1 LPSTF
6 AGSSTCSKRDKE
18 QGGKGR
24 LLVEN
29 LPQEWGRGGMGHKK
43 TAKNIARSENVGLV
57 EIVPPLMHVE
67 FL

>member
-1 LPSTF
+1 
-6 AGSSTCSKRDKE
+6 
-18 QGGKGR
+18 
-24 LLVEN
+24 
-29 LPQEWGRGGMGHKK
+29 MGHKK